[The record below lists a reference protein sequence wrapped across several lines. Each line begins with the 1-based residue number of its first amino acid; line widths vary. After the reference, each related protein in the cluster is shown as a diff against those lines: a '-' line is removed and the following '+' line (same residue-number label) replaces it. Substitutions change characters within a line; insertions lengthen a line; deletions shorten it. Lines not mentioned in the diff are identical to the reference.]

1 MNMAAL
7 LGVNIDH
14 VATLRQARGTSYPD
28 PVNAALI
35 CEQAGAEGI
44 TLHLREDRRHI
55 QDDDVR
61 RMRPALKTRMNLE
74 LAVTDEMI
82 AFAKEIKPHHVCFVP
97 EKRQE
102 VTTEGGL
109 DVVGHFDD
117 VKAATQAL
125 SEIGCDV
132 SLFIDADFAQIDAAV
147 ACGAPTIEIHT
158 GAYADAETPEA
169 QQHELERIVKGAEY
183 AASKGLVV
191 NAGHGLNLENVTPIA
206 QIDAAIACGAPTIEI
221 HTGAYADAETAE
233 AQQHELERIIK
244 GAEYAASKGLV
255 VNAGHGLNLENVTPI
270 AQIPQIHELNI
281 GHSLIAD
288 AIFVGLEQAVREMKA
303 VIKAAR

>member
-1 MNMAAL
+1 MAAL

-14 VATLRQARGTSYPD
+14 VATLRQARGTTYPD

-74 LAVTDEMI
+74 LAVTDEMV
-82 AFAKEIKPHHVCFVP
+82 AFAKEIKPQHVCFVP

-109 DVVGHFDD
+109 DVVGNFDA
-117 VKAATQAL
+117 VKAATQELAA
-125 SEIGCDV
+125 IGCDV

-147 ACGAPTIEIHT
+147 ACSAPTIEIHT

-169 QQHELERIVKGAEY
+169 QQAELERIVKGAEY

-191 NAGHGLNLENVTPIA
+191 NAGHGLNLDNVTPIA
-206 QIDAAIACGAPTIEI
+206 A
-221 HTGAYADAETAE
+221 
-233 AQQHELERIIK
+233 
-244 GAEYAASKGLV
+244 
-255 VNAGHGLNLENVTPI
+255 
-270 AQIPQIHELNI
+270 IPQIHELNI

-288 AIFVGLEQAVREMKA
+288 AVFVGLAQAVQQMKA
-303 VIKAAR
+303 VIKSAR